1 MTGLWLGGD
10 MCSAHGSITQVERIT
25 GWVQGPSKIHVTAY
39 LWNSLSNYLNGIYCF
54 PGPHDGYAEGTVG
67 WRGICTVTLQVGSDM
82 SLKLGMLPTPV
93 SESKYFMKVIIKSDP
108 DDHDVFVEEEYAF
121 AGPRE
126 LFAVDAE
133 IPVDTFVDTLAI
145 TVSVDILCLRAGV
158 DDPKGG
164 MVGCAFQ
171 DATKTHKMMSDPW
184 YLHPRPFEVPW
195 IKICTQ
201 L

>member
-1 MTGLWLGGD
+1 MVRRCILCRYLRRRLDLHGLG
-10 MCSAHGSITQVERIT
+10 HFVER
-25 GWVQGPSKIHVTAY
+25 GFRDRAGLPA
-39 LWNSLSNYLNGIYCF
+39 
-54 PGPHDGYAEGTVG
+54 TV
-67 WRGICTVTLQVGSDM
+67 L
-82 SLKLGMLPTPV
+82 
-93 SESKYFMKVIIKSDP
+93 
-108 DDHDVFVEEEYAF
+108 HDVLDPRGTADQG
-121 AGPRE
+121 GPGFPDRRQRADDAIRHK